1 MVLEMTKRWSSKVS
15 TYTQIRRRGLQPART
30 SCLGELSARAKKL
43 GTGREHETRLET
55 SAGRRSR
62 HPCVSELVELNARR
76 RRRNL
81 ARASRR
87 RRPKFRQYKPSRPR
101 IVSVHLRGNG
111 ATCLVP
117 ETFHS
122 LVDVVKGISRPVRR
136 PTRERGTRRR
146 RQLQLDLP

>member
-1 MVLEMTKRWSSKVS
+1 MVLEMTKRWSSKVQA
-15 TYTQIRRRGLQPART
+15 YAQIRRRGVQPARR
-30 SCLGELSARAKKL
+30 SCLGELSPRAKKL

-81 ARASRR
+81 ARAQRR
-87 RRPKFRQYKPSRPR
+87 RRPKFRQCKPSRPT

-111 ATCLVP
+111 ATCLFP

-122 LVDVVKGISRPVRR
+122 LVDVVRAISRPVRR